1 MSKADAI
8 FEGLDDKGSPS
19 PNDLNDEPSMKE
31 ADIYSKLNMS
41 SPSKNTTR

>member
-8 FEGLDDKGSPS
+8 FEGLDDKGS